1 VDDIGVGVSEIAKE
15 FVCLLGTYRYRNPA
29 PIVTGT
35 RHLPLQLSS
44 APTVTGLFLFRALT
58 PRLYYQLPT
67 SALFTFF
74 IAFPFWLHNPAPT
87 DIGIPCFLS
96 W

>member
-1 VDDIGVGVSEIAKE
+1 MDDIGVGVSEIAKE

-58 PRLYYQLPT
+58 PVCITNYGPVPYSP
-67 SALFTFF
+67 FF